1 MTTHKLA
8 AMTGAV
14 ALSIAAAAAHA
25 ENPFELNTLSQ
36 GYQVADAADSKVKE
50 GKCSSGKCGASSK
63 QMKHGNT
70 AATKAKEGSCH
81 HDHDK
86 AKEGACSADKM
97 KEGSCSA
104 EKMKEGSCHASK

>member
-36 GYQVADAADSKVKE
+36 GYQVADATDSKAKE

-70 AATKAKEGSCH
+70 SATKAKEGSCH